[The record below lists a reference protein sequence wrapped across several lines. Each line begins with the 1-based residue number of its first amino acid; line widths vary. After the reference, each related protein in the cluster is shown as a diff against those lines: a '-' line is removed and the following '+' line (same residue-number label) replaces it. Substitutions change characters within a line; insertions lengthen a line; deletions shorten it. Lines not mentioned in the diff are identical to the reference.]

1 VDILFPFHPRTV
13 HFPIALTLVGVAFII
28 LSAILARR
36 GGDDDEHAAKW
47 LQYGRVTLVL
57 GWVAALVSI
66 TTGLIDQ
73 SRARD
78 DAAVTSTINLHI
90 TTGIALVITL
100 GLALYWPLRDRQV
113 FSRHRWTYI
122 GLLVLVAALV
132 LVESWL
138 GGQLVFHLGVGVSA
152 P

>member
-1 VDILFPFHPRTV
+1 MDFLFPFHPRTV

-36 GGDDDEHAAKW
+36 GGDNDDGAVRW
-47 LQYGRVTLVL
+47 LQYGRVTLAL
-57 GWVAALVSI
+57 GWLAVLVAIA
-66 TTGLIDQ
+66 TGLIDQ
-73 SRARD
+73 SRAPD
-78 DAAVTSTINLHI
+78 DAAVVSTLNLHI
-90 TTGIALVITL
+90 TTGIALVVTL

-113 FSRHRWTYI
+113 FTRHRWAYV

-132 LVESWL
+132 MIESWL
-138 GGQLVFHLGVGVSA
+138 GGQLVYHLGVGVGA

>member
-1 VDILFPFHPRTV
+1 MDSLFPFHPRTV

-36 GGDDDEHAAKW
+36 GDERAAKW
-47 LQYGRVTLVL
+47 LQYGRVTLLL
-57 GWVAALVSI
+57 GWLGVLVSI
-66 TTGLIDQ
+66 ATGLIDQ
-73 SRARD
+73 SRAGG
-78 DAAVTSTINLHI
+78 DAAVVSTINLHI

-113 FSRHRWTYI
+113 FSRHRWAYV
-122 GLLVLVAALV
+122 GLLILVAALV

>member
-1 VDILFPFHPRTV
+1 MDFLFPFHPRTV

-36 GGDDDEHAAKW
+36 GGDDDDGAARW
-47 LQYGRVTLVL
+47 LQYGRVTLTL
-57 GWVAALVSI
+57 GWLAVLAAI
-66 TTGLIDQ
+66 ATGLIDQ
-73 SRARD
+73 SRAPD
-78 DAAVTSTINLHI
+78 DAAVVSTINLHI
-90 TTGIALVITL
+90 TTGIALVVTL

-113 FSRHRWTYI
+113 FTRHRWAYV

-132 LVESWL
+132 MVESWL
-138 GGQLVFHLGVGVSA
+138 GGQLVYHLGVGVGA